1 VKHTH
6 PRFLTSEG
14 HYQIITII
22 LNHLQLNLNRFG
34 TVVTLILGPVQ
45 KISLIDMT
53 RAATRAAPLAVAE
66 APGREFNP
74 LFICGSS
81 WRTCSGEPAGLGPA
95 PDRAGRSH
103 NCPADAPCSCTLQMH
118 KEPGMGRVEISVSPH
133 RGR

>member
-53 RAATRAAPLAVAE
+53 RAAPLAVAE

-81 WRTCSGEPAGLGPA
+81 CEDLLG
-95 PDRAGRSH
+95 
-103 NCPADAPCSCTLQMH
+103 
-118 KEPGMGRVEISVSPH
+118 
-133 RGR
+133 